1 MTHPPDRCDLLRDL
15 RTARDH
21 VADALYAAGF
31 VARLDR
37 DIVEALSQAEALLSA
52 CEVLA
57 QLAEDRTVRRRK
69 RA

>member
-1 MTHPPDRCDLLRDL
+1 MTQPPDRCDLLRDL

-21 VADALYAAGF
+21 VADALYAAGHI
-31 VARLDR
+31 ARLDVA
-37 DIVEALSQAEALLSA
+37 IVEALSQAEALLSA

-57 QLAEDRTVRRRK
+57 TKANELTVRRRK

>member
-1 MTHPPDRCDLLRDL
+1 MTSPARDDLLRDL

-21 VADALYAAGF
+21 VADALYAAGHI
-31 VARLDR
+31 ARLDVA
-37 DIVEALSQAEALLSA
+37 IVEALSQAEALLSA

-57 QLAEDRTVRRRK
+57 TKAEDRTVRRRK

>member
-31 VARLDR
+31 VARLNR

-57 QLAEDRTVRRRK
+57 TKANELTVRRRK

>member
-21 VADALYAAGF
+21 VADALYAAGHI
-31 VARLDR
+31 ARLDVA
-37 DIVEALSQAEALLSA
+37 IVEALSQAEALLSA

-57 QLAEDRTVRRRK
+57 TKANELTVRRRK

>member
-1 MTHPPDRCDLLRDL
+1 MTHSPDRCDLLRDL

-21 VADALYAAGF
+21 VADALYAAGHI
-31 VARLDR
+31 ARLDVA
-37 DIVEALSQAEALLSA
+37 IVEAMSQAEALLAA